1 MVEGLS
7 STGLP
12 HLLLLL
18 IQIKG
23 ALCRYNLDDFY
34 APIGPRTKI
43 MGGQITRPLLAN
55 LIRGLISLLIL
66 FIVPL
71 LYVVI
76 FRARKKHAMALGES
90 DNTLVGFLIINQEYL
105 KERELGGQQATPS
118 GRKFTLVLGS

>member
-1 MVEGLS
+1 MS

-12 HLLLLL
+12 RLVLLL

-43 MGGQITRPLLAN
+43 MGGTITRPLLAN
-55 LIRGLISLLIL
+55 LIRGLMSLLVL
-66 FIVPL
+66 LLVPL

-90 DNTLVGFLIINQEYL
+90 DNTLVGFLIIHQEYPR
-105 KERELGGQQATPS
+105 ERELGGLRATS
-118 GRKFTLVLGS
+118 LEHKFILGLGLWT